1 MFIPRQWSD
10 LESHVQT
17 ALPALWPASQDQHL
31 GGVPT
36 SYPELLTP
44 KGIGSEGRK
53 WRRGE
58 REGRG
63 EMRQKGKEGEGGG
76 REEGV
81 RKEGGRKGKMRK
93 KRKGRGSEGRYY
105 G

>member
-1 MFIPRQWSD
+1 MVIPRRWSD

-17 ALPALWPASQDQHL
+17 ALPALWPVSQDQHL

-44 KGIGSEGRK
+44 KGIQREGRK

-58 REGRG
+58 REGDR
-63 EMRQKGKEGEGGG
+63 EGR
-76 REEGV
+76 REREKEGV

-93 KRKGRGSEGRYY
+93 KR
-105 G
+105 